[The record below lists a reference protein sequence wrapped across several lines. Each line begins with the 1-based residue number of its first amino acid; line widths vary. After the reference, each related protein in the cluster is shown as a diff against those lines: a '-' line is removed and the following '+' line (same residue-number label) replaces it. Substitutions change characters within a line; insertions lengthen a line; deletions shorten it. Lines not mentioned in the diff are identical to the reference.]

1 MYDIDLSIIGSIP
14 NINYKWKIEGAIL
27 ASLYNAIVILKQ
39 IQNCGSLSG
48 VKGVGS
54 IIHFCWHWKWIARKH
69 CPFSWLYLVMRVV
82 LLHIQEFLNHTTMG
96 WQPVSC
102 SVPQSCLSLATL
114 WTAAHQVSLSFTVSQ
129 SLLKFMSIE
138 SFFLELFLHS
148 SPVTYWTPT
157 DLGGSS
163 SSVISFCFFILF
175 VGFLRQTYW
184 SSLPFPCPVDYIL
197 SELSTMTCLS
207 CVALRG
213 LVHNFLELGLAT
225 YVPWNHIVLGHLYQ
239 SMVASSRNQLQ
250 GCV

>member
-14 NINYKWKIEGAIL
+14 NINYKWKIKGAIL

-39 IQNCGSLSG
+39 VQNCGSLSG
-48 VKGVGS
+48 VK
-54 IIHFCWHWKWIARKH
+54 ARKH
-69 CPFSWLYLVMRVV
+69 CPFSWLYLVMRAV
-82 LLHIQEFLNHTTMG
+82 LLQEFLNHTTMG

-102 SVPQSCLSLATL
+102 WVPQSCLSLATL

-129 SLLKFMSIE
+129 SLLKLMSIE

-184 SSLPFPCPVDYIL
+184 SSLPFPSPGDYIL
-197 SELSTMTCLS
+197 SELSTMTFLSWPCTAWFIASLSWDWQPMCL
-207 CVALRG
+207 
-213 LVHNFLELGLAT
+213 EIT
-225 YVPWNHIVLGHLYQ
+225 
-239 SMVASSRNQLQ
+239 
-250 GCV
+250 